1 MVGAIEDEE
10 AMQGIDNVIEAV
22 DGVKRPIRNYSYLK
36 KELLAN
42 GLTPRLADWLST
54 SVRRNAT
61 HQYEFVFKTSTIRAM
76 LKTYRQADYWD
87 VFGNPPESCSIR
99 LVRAERNPLWTEEIV
114 ERLEILTNDYPQ
126 LSTRLVRNSGHWVQV
141 DNPEGLYEAIKDMLI

>member
-1 MVGAIEDEE
+1 MIGAIEDEE

-22 DGVKRPIRNYSYLK
+22 DGVKRPIPNYSYLK

-99 LVRAERNPLWTEEIV
+99 
-114 ERLEILTNDYPQ
+114 RLEILTNDYPQ

>member
-1 MVGAIEDEE
+1 MIGAIEDEE

-22 DGVKRPIRNYSYLK
+22 DGVKRPIPNYSYLK

-99 LVRAERNPLWTEEIV
+99 LVRA
-114 ERLEILTNDYPQ
+114 
-126 LSTRLVRNSGHWVQV
+126 
-141 DNPEGLYEAIKDMLI
+141 

>member
-1 MVGAIEDEE
+1 MIGAIEDEE

-22 DGVKRPIRNYSYLK
+22 DGVKRPIPNYSYLK

-87 VFGNPPESCSIR
+87 IFGNPPESCSIR
-99 LVRAERNPLWTEEIV
+99 LIRANRNMLLLHGIMGNRRNWGDFV
-114 ERLEILTNDYPQ
+114 KLYILCY
-126 LSTRLVRNSGHWVQV
+126 
-141 DNPEGLYEAIKDMLI
+141 ELYL